1 MVRRFKMLQLIVEF
15 RDVSSLK
22 MSRGCYFPVLLFFEL
37 SVFKFKLE
45 ISLLYTRAL
54 MSLLIFGYLSKWL
67 LGWKSLRNMISSKE
81 ASASSILTSRRELFP
96 CFVHACS
103 ATSRTTLAT
112 KSALSNSDIGM
123 GGALSGYGGDSC
135 SIEFLLLRFC

>member
-1 MVRRFKMLQLIVEF
+1 MLQLIVEF

-54 MSLLIFGYLSKWL
+54 MSLLIFGYLSEKTGELELKWPKL
-67 LGWKSLRNMISSKE
+67 VKIADW
-81 ASASSILTSRRELFP
+81 A
-96 CFVHACS
+96 
-103 ATSRTTLAT
+103 
-112 KSALSNSDIGM
+112 
-123 GGALSGYGGDSC
+123 
-135 SIEFLLLRFC
+135 